1 MVDINSGKLLINTTY
16 RYLYPALYY
25 HSRELMYKLR
35 SFYKVF
41 IGIGDMYDNTPIG
54 EYLYIVIDTT
64 AKRARYQ
71 EDFAK
76 FLEWLQ
82 DKDYYYKDYT
92 YSETRHVVVLRMP
105 DRFSEHIGKAIAG
118 EFKGMYTKKELEE
131 MYQESN
137 MSLFNGTIQER
148 VFPVILGNPKYLPT
162 FVSEVNKRF
171 ATEVTEDDMR
181 DAHSY
186 EISLLLQENVLNLK

>member
-1 MVDINSGKLLINTTY
+1 MMDINSGKLILNNTY

-41 IGIGDMYDNTPIG
+41 VGIGDMYDTIPIG
-54 EYLYIVIDTT
+54 EYLYIVIDTSN
-64 AKRARYQ
+64 KRARYL

-76 FLEWLQ
+76 FLDWLRE
-82 DKDYYYKDYT
+82 KHYYIKDYT
-92 YSETRHVVVLRMP
+92 INETKHALVIELP
-105 DRFSEHIGKAIAG
+105 EEFKDLIGKAVAG
-118 EFKGMYTKKELEE
+118 QYKGMYTKQQLEE
-131 MYQESN
+131 IYKEEYL
-137 MSLFNGTIQER
+137 SLFNGQVKER
-148 VFPVILGNPKYLPT
+148 VINVVLGNPKYLST
-162 FVSEVNKRF
+162 FVTEVNKRF

-186 EISLLLQENVLNLK
+186 EISLLLAENVLNYK